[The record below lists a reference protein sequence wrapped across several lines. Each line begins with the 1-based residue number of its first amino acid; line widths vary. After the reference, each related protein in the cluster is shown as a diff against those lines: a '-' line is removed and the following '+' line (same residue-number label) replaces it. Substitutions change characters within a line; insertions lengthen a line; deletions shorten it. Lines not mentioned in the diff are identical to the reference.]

1 VNADEHEEIAAS
13 VAAHTEL
20 GPGYDAAVAEGLVER
35 IGEEIDRR
43 VDARLRNLGL
53 EGQQVSPQVPGQH
66 VSQHSGPRQA
76 LPQHYGHAAGTAGHP
91 GSYLSPGLRIVPPGY
106 QGDPRYGAH
115 AGPAPAGQ
123 DPVGQVTAPAPAAR
137 FPAELPVPP
146 TGAMVAATVLALGS
160 MGLGVGATAV
170 VAGHAAS
177 AAAQTVMV
185 MLIWGAIAVINIVYA
200 RLR

>member
-1 VNADEHEEIAAS
+1 MNADEHEEIAAS

-20 GPGYDAAVAEGLVER
+20 GPTYDAAVAEGLVER

-53 EGQQVSPQVPGQH
+53 GQPVSPQLPQQH
-66 VSQHSGPRQA
+66 VSQHSGPQPA
-76 LPQHYGHAAGTAGHP
+76 LPRHYGHAAGTAGHP

-106 QGDPRYGAH
+106 QGDPRYGAP
-115 AGPAPAGQ
+115 AGPGPAE
-123 DPVGQVTAPAPAAR
+123 QVTAPAPAMAV
-137 FPAELPVPP
+137 PATGVPTEP
-146 TGAMVAATVLALGS
+146 PAPRTGAMVAATILALGS

-170 VAGHAAS
+170 VASHAVT